1 MFVHGLGSPRSRHTP
16 IVGCARGTHQPARL
30 KNHQGDVLSAES
42 LLTLTSQAQIV
53 AQEGSGFHGPTLAD
67 FFPPALLFEGTIFEF
82 NRITLVRLISTAVL
96 VLLFWLAARNPKL
109 VPSRGQSLGELA
121 VDFVRTGV
129 AEESLGKELGRRY
142 TPLLVVIFFG
152 VLAMNITGII
162 PFLNI
167 AGSSVVGVPL
177 VFALISYVAFIVAG
191 VKAQGGSHFLK
202 SQLFPPGVPWPIY
215 IILTPIE
222 FLSTFIIRPA
232 TLTVRLVANML
243 AGHLLLVLCFAAT
256 NFLFTQATGAMAP
269 LGALTLAAG
278 FAFTLFEIF
287 VAVLQAYVFTVL
299 TTVYIQLSVESH

>member
-1 MFVHGLGSPRSRHTP
+1 MPPF
-16 IVGCARGTHQPARL
+16 VGCARNTIEPEPE
-30 KNHQGDVLSAES
+30 HQGEVLSAAT
-42 LLTLTSQAQIV
+42 LLTLSTSSSVLA
-53 AQEGSGFHGPTLAD
+53 AGDGEGFHGPSLAD
-67 FFPPALLFEGTIFEF
+67 FFPPAVLFEGTIFEF
-82 NRITLVRLISTAVL
+82 NRITLVRLIATAVL
-96 VLLFWLAARNPKL
+96 VLLFWLAARSPRL

-121 VDFVRTGV
+121 VDFVRTGI

-142 TPLLVVIFFG
+142 APLLIVIFFG

-167 AGSSVVGVPL
+167 AGSSVVGMPL
-177 VFALISYVAFIVAG
+177 VFALVSYVAFIYAG
-191 VKAQGGSHFLK
+191 IKAHGGGKFLK

-232 TLTVRLVANML
+232 TLTVRLLANML
-243 AGHLLLVLCFAAT
+243 AGHLLLVLCFSAT
-256 NFLFTQATGAMAP
+256 NYLFFEASSGGLAIA
-269 LGALTLAAG
+269 GVGTLAAG

-299 TTVYIQLSVESH
+299 TAVYLQLSVESH